1 MRPGQRLD
9 HMDTLRYLTGYP
21 PAVLEQVRALI
32 AQDKLGAV
40 LAQRYPERH
49 TVRTDRQL
57 YDYVK
62 EM

>member
-1 MRPGQRLD
+1 
-9 HMDTLRYLTGYP
+9 MDTLRYLTGYP

-62 EM
+62 EMK